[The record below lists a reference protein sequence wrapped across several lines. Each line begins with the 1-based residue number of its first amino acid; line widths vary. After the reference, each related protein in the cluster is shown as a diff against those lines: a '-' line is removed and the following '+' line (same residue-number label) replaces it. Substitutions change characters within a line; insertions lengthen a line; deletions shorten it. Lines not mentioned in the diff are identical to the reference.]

1 MLRSTGGFMKVSGQG
16 RNNLPSCGRNTQ
28 ELDACSSCDEDTEEK
43 CFFAGDFR
51 VNEQPNLIV
60 IHTVFLR
67 EHNRIVGI
75 LSELNPTWDGERLY
89 QEARRIT
96 VAHYQH
102 IVYHEWLPIVLG
114 KNMMKSFGLL
124 TLSSGYSTDYSD
136 SFDPRINNEFA
147 SAAFRFGHSLIT
159 GDFAMKPTKGS
170 QGSFSLREMF
180 FNPMD
185 MNSSD
190 TFDGLVRGLTEEETR
205 AWDSNFVED
214 IRNHLFE
221 ASKDGGGFDLVAIN
235 IQRGRDHGV
244 PGYTKY
250 LEICGGTNVQDWEDL
265 RGLMK
270 PEHISR
276 LQKAYR
282 SVEDVDLFVGGFLED
297 AHEDSMIG
305 PVFKCII
312 GDQFARL
319 KKGDRFFYDLGT
331 DPNSRFS
338 ELQLKEIRKVSLG
351 RILCENT
358 ELDSIQPFPLKMPI
372 NEINSKRSCEELMS
386 FKINW
391 NVFKE

>member
-1 MLRSTGGFMKVSGQG
+1 MKVSGQNG
-16 RNNLPSCGRNTQ
+16 NNLPSCGRSNQ
-28 ELDACSSCDEDTEEK
+28 ELDACSSCEGTKEK
-43 CFFAGDFR
+43 CFFAGDSR

-67 EHNRIVGI
+67 EHNRVAVV
-75 LSELNPTWDGERLY
+75 LSKLNPTWDGERLY
-89 QEARRIT
+89 QESRRIT
-96 VAHYQH
+96 VAQYQH

-114 KNMMKSFGLL
+114 SNMMKSFGLL
-124 TLSSGYSTDYSD
+124 SLSSGYSLDYSD

-159 GDFAMKPTKGS
+159 GDFAMKPAGS
-170 QGSFSLREMF
+170 SPGTFSLREMF
-180 FNPMD
+180 FKPMD

-190 TFDGLVRGLTEEETR
+190 TFDGLVRGLAEEEAR

-214 IRNHLFE
+214 VRNHLFE

-250 LEICGGTNVQDWEDL
+250 LEICAGTKVQDWEDL
-265 RGLMK
+265 QGIVK

-276 LQKAYR
+276 LKKVYR

-331 DPNSRFS
+331 DENTRFT
-338 ELQLKEIRKVSLG
+338 EIQLQEIRKVSLG

-358 ELDSIQPFPLKMPI
+358 ELGSIQPFPLKMPI

-386 FKINW
+386 FKTNW